1 MPRPILLLLVYLVAA
16 VCVHIPFRS
25 PWPPKT
31 ARVVLAAPPP
41 VESELVLDD
50 LPPEPA
56 ASAAA
61 ASAAASSALL
71 DPAASASPLL
81 DRAVLWAELE
91 PHCGHLPPE
100 DVDSLRGTL
109 DVLLAKVGPALR
121 AEIVLLDGDHDVVVP
136 PAPRGAY
143 EPADVALPVLA
154 AVRTAQ
160 DLLRARCFDA
170 PTVGAAMLAGCALT
184 AHAPTWPGA
193 VPDAYTAAVSAL
205 LDEARALKAGAALA
219 WRGGGG
225 EAAEAAVAVA
235 AGGDDADDAVATA
248 TELDAS
254 RAGLVRAA
262 LLQSVRE
269 PRALL
274 VLLADH
280 TQRLRAAERLGAG
293 ARRTLAM
300 ESLQLFAPLAYQLGV
315 GGAFSDLEA
324 LSYVQLFPKSLHR
337 LHAWM
342 AEVWPDAHGT
352 LRQLTAQLA
361 SQLECA
367 PALVGLTA
375 EIEVSGRVKTV
386 ESTFRKLLRR
396 QLQRAA
402 GVADAAARAEAWQA
416 WQRAEMEEVE
426 EVKLLPAADGG
437 SEDGGGLGA
446 TEGGEVFGLE
456 YGSEIEKMLDVVA
469 LRVVLTPAADA
480 AAQLGA
486 LMQKEVGEAEA
497 EALLCHCARREVL
510 RIHTEVPGRFKDFVS
525 RPKPN
530 GYQSI
535 HTNLRLPDGRVVE
548 VQIRTA
554 AMHAFAESGGAAHQ
568 MYRGEQLA
576 STAEVPMLMPAASEG
591 S

>member
-1 MPRPILLLLVYLVAA
+1 M
-16 VCVHIPFRS
+16 
-25 PWPPKT
+25 
-31 ARVVLAAPPP
+31 AR
-41 VESELVLDD
+41 
-50 LPPEPA
+50 
-56 ASAAA
+56 
-61 ASAAASSALL
+61 
-71 DPAASASPLL
+71 
-81 DRAVLWAELE
+81 RRR
-91 PHCGHLPPE
+91 
-100 DVDSLRGTL
+100 RG
-109 DVLLAKVGPALR
+109 G
-121 AEIVLLDGDHDVVVP
+121 
-136 PAPRGAY
+136 
-143 EPADVALPVLA
+143 
-154 AVRTAQ
+154 
-160 DLLRARCFDA
+160 
-170 PTVGAAMLAGCALT
+170 
-184 AHAPTWPGA
+184 
-193 VPDAYTAAVSAL
+193 
-205 LDEARALKAGAALA
+205 
-219 WRGGGG
+219 RGGGG
-225 EAAEAAVAVA
+225 GG
-235 AGGDDADDAVATA
+235 GGDDADDAVATA

-361 SQLECA
+361 SQLERA

-437 SEDGGGLGA
+437 SEGGGGGMGA

-591 S
+591 SGRDSLE